1 MGSKHLTYEVV
12 QKALADDSAAIV
24 QIINFFDGLITHL
37 SIRSKV
43 DRDGAEELYGHGRNI
58 CGRVDWP
65 LAGPAPLQIPAC
77 GFSAPGSLQG

>member
-43 DRDGAEELYGHGRNI
+43 DRDGAEELY
-58 CGRVDWP
+58 VDEDIRQE
-65 LAGPAPLQIPAC
+65 LIVELITKQSRFIPRI
-77 GFSAPGSLQG
+77 

>member
-24 QIINFFDGLITHL
+24 QIINYFDGLITHL

-43 DRDGAEELYGHGRNI
+43 DRDGTEELY
-58 CGRVDWP
+58 VDEDIRQE
-65 LAGPAPLQIPAC
+65 LIVELITKQSRFIPRR
-77 GFSAPGSLQG
+77 

>member
-1 MGSKHLTYEVV
+1 MGSKRLTYEIV

-43 DRDGAEELYGHGRNI
+43 DRDGKEELYVDEDIRQELIVELITKQSKFIPRRN
-58 CGRVDWP
+58 
-65 LAGPAPLQIPAC
+65 
-77 GFSAPGSLQG
+77 

>member
-24 QIINFFDGLITHL
+24 QIINYFDGLITHL

-43 DRDGAEELYGHGRNI
+43 NRDGTEELY
-58 CGRVDWP
+58 VDEDIRQE
-65 LAGPAPLQIPAC
+65 LIVELITKQSRFIPRR
-77 GFSAPGSLQG
+77 